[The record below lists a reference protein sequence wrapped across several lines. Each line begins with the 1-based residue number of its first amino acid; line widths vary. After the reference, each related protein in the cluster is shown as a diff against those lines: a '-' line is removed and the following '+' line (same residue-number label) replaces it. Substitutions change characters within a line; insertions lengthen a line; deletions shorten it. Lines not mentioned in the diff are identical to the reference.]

1 MAVDGDWRSAGARH
15 MRLYTTTVLILLLVG
30 ATGSALG
37 EAGTVVLHHAG
48 QDQTTGVADDTLR
61 MLAMEL
67 LKSSNFNARTHPDL
81 LKQGVC
87 AIHDRY
93 RRTLAGDF
101 LFIAYNHPA
110 TVRTIGGP
118 VSVLEI
124 IIGLGHPDYAD
135 ALFTIDGDA
144 RVVAHEKYSG
154 QAAMQQEQSV

>member
-1 MAVDGDWRSAGARH
+1 
-15 MRLYTTTVLILLLVG
+15 
-30 ATGSALG
+30 
-37 EAGTVVLHHAG
+37 VVLHHAG

-61 MLAMEL
+61 MLAIEL
-67 LKSSNFNARTHPDL
+67 LKSSNFNTRTHSDL
-81 LKQGVC
+81 LKQGVS

-101 LFIAYNHPA
+101 LLIAYNHPV

-124 IIGLGHPDYAD
+124 IIGLGHPDYPD
-135 ALFTIDGDA
+135 ALFTIDGDG

-154 QAAMQQEQSV
+154 QTAMQLRKAVGLPGNAR